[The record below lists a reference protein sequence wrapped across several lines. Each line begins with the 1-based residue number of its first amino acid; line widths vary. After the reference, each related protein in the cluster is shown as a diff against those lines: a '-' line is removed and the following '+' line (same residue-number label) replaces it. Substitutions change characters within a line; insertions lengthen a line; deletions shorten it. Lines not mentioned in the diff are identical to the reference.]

1 MSLKKI
7 TAIIQESMLSNTIS
21 ALQKK
26 NIPGVTV
33 SHVKG
38 YGEYINTFSRDSL
51 QPSVKLDIIV
61 KEKDVHTIAEIIME
75 SAGTSSEGD
84 GIVAV
89 TPMDGLYRIRDRKF
103 IS

>member
-1 MSLKKI
+1 
-7 TAIIQESMLSNTIS
+7 MLSDAID

-51 QPSVKLDIIV
+51 QPRVKLDIIA
-61 KEKDVHTIAEIIME
+61 KEKDVHAIAEIIMN
-75 SAGTSSEGD
+75 AVGTNSEGD
-84 GIVAV
+84 GIIAIAA
-89 TPMDGLYRIRDRKF
+89 MDGLYRIRDKQF
-103 IS
+103 IQ